1 MNERAFEILNQLIHT
16 YYPIRIYVFQEKFE
30 VTSRTIRNDI
40 FLINEFL
47 LDNELPT
54 INIIR
59 GKGILLNLTDK
70 EIQKLEKLIQ
80 IKKEVV
86 YLTREERIL
95 DILLSVALTNEKVF
109 LNKKEV
115 EYLVSKSTIDEDMR
129 QLRLKLNSYDIQL
142 NSNPKHGLILKGK
155 ESTIRTMLYSVVC
168 NEFTKDNYWHE
179 NINIIHKHIP
189 KKMILDINQIFT
201 NTFEMSKDSLQQLHL
216 YIFTYIWISRVKQEN
231 FISNSELPIGKVD
244 ISTSLEKYFNDICS
258 KFEIKASL
266 FEKDYILKILQS
278 FNFDKNINQVDWL
291 HIQLV
296 VFDLIQF
303 VENRTG
309 ISFSRKE
316 EDLHK
321 SLYIHMISM
330 ATRVQN
336 NIQLVNPLKDKIE
349 RNYGL
354 VYQAVKEFS
363 PILNKLFCNHVSEDE
378 LAFLTIHF
386 STILS
391 EINQE
396 IKRRFRA
403 VVVCNYGIATSKLL
417 SENLKEYFNIDVIA
431 LLSSTETSIIDKLDV
446 DLVFST
452 IEIVRVNK
460 PLLVIDSVLQE
471 DSKYQIREFLSN
483 QRGKRR
489 ISEKESDYTTMLKEI
504 ISLLEERHVFNEN
517 LYSLLES
524 LFIKYGLSINKKEVQ
539 PMIQDILIDSNIL
552 INKQKLDWREAI
564 AYSASSLLKSGV
576 ITENY
581 IKSMIHSVEEF
592 GPYIVMA
599 PHMALAHARPE
610 DGVNKLGFSVSI
622 FKNPVSFGDEDEQQ
636 VSVIFCL
643 SAVDSYS
650 HLNIMKSLINLI
662 RSTDKIEK
670 LSKAISKE
678 EVKNILLDRKRRVEN
693 E

>member
-16 YYPIRIYVFQEKFE
+16 NYPVRIHVFQEKFE

-47 LDNELPT
+47 LDNELPI

-59 GKGILLNLTDK
+59 GKGILLNLTDN
-70 EIQKLEKLIQ
+70 EFQKLEKLVQ
-80 IKKEVV
+80 TKKEVV

-95 DILLSVALTNEKVF
+95 DILLSVALSDKKIF

-129 QLRLKLNSYDIQL
+129 QLRLKLTSYDIQL
-142 NSNPKHGLILKGK
+142 NSNPKLGLILKGK

-168 NEFTKDNYWHE
+168 NEITKDNYWNE
-179 NINIIHKHIP
+179 KINIIHKYIP
-189 KKMILDINQIFT
+189 QKLILDINKIFT
-201 NTFEMSKDSLQQLHL
+201 NDFDTNKDSLQQLHFC
-216 YIFTYIWISRVKQEN
+216 IFTYIWISRVQQEN
-231 FISNSELPIGKVD
+231 FINNSELPIGKVD
-244 ISTSLEKYFNDICS
+244 LSTSLENYFNDISS
-258 KFEIKASL
+258 KFKIEPSI

-291 HIQLV
+291 RIQLV
-296 VFDLIQF
+296 VFDLIHF

-336 NIQLVNPLKDKIE
+336 NIQLINPLKDKIE

-354 VYQAVKEFS
+354 VYQSVKEFS
-363 PILNKLFCNHVSEDE
+363 PKLNKLFCNHVSDDE

-396 IKRRFRA
+396 INRRFRA

-431 LLSSTETSIIDKLDV
+431 LLSSAETSIINKLDV

-452 IEIVRVNK
+452 IEIAKLDK

-483 QRGKRR
+483 HRCKSR
-489 ISEKESDYTTMLKEI
+489 ISEKKADYTTMMKEI
-504 ISLLEERHVFNEN
+504 ISLLEERKLFNEN
-517 LYSLLES
+517 LYSILEN
-524 LFIKYGLSINKKEVQ
+524 LFIKHGLSINKREVQ
-539 PMIQDILIDSNIL
+539 PMIQDILIDGNIL
-552 INKQKLDWREAI
+552 INEQKLDWREAI

-576 ITENY
+576 IDENY

-610 DGVNKLGFSVSI
+610 DGVNELGFSVSI
-622 FKNPVSFGDEDEQQ
+622 FKYPVSFGNEDEQQ

-650 HLNIMKSLINLI
+650 HLNIMKSLVNLI

-670 LSKAISKE
+670 LSRANTKE
-678 EVKNILLDRKRRVEN
+678 EVKNILLDIKRRDEN

>member
-1 MNERAFEILNQLIHT
+1 MNERAFEILNQLIQKN
-16 YYPIRIYVFQEKFE
+16 YPIRINVFQEKFE

-47 LDNELPT
+47 SDNELPI

-59 GKGILLNLTDK
+59 GKGILLILTDN
-70 EIQKLEKLIQ
+70 EIEKLEKLVQ
-80 IKKEVV
+80 TQKEVV

-95 DILLSVALTNEKVF
+95 DILLSVALSDKKIF

-142 NSNPKHGLILKGK
+142 NSNPKLGLILKGK
-155 ESTIRTMLYSVVC
+155 ESIIRTMLYSVVC
-168 NEFTKDNYWHE
+168 NEITKDNYWNE
-179 NINIIHKHIP
+179 KINIIHKYIP
-189 KKMILDINQIFT
+189 QKLILDINKIFT
-201 NTFEMSKDSLQQLHL
+201 NNFDTNKDSLQQLHFC
-216 YIFTYIWISRVKQEN
+216 IFTYIWISRVQQEN
-231 FISNSELPIGKVD
+231 FINNSELPIGKVD
-244 ISTSLEKYFNDICS
+244 LSTSLENYFNDISS
-258 KFEIKASL
+258 KFKIEPSI
-266 FEKDYILKILQS
+266 FEKDYILKILYS

-291 HIQLV
+291 RIQLV
-296 VFDLIQF
+296 VFDLIHF

-336 NIQLVNPLKDKIE
+336 NIQLINPLKDKIE

-354 VYQAVKEFS
+354 VYQSVKEFS
-363 PILNKLFCNHVSEDE
+363 PNLNKLFCNHVSDDE

-391 EINQE
+391 AINQE
-396 IKRRFRA
+396 INRRFRA

-417 SENLKEYFNIDVIA
+417 SENLKEYFNIEVIA
-431 LLSSTETSIIDKLDV
+431 LLSSAETSIINKLDV

-452 IEIVRVNK
+452 IEIAKLDK
-460 PLLVIDSVLQE
+460 PLLVIDSVFQE

-483 QRGKRR
+483 HRCKSR
-489 ISEKESDYTTMLKEI
+489 ISGKKADYTTMMKEI
-504 ISLLEERHVFNEN
+504 ISLLEERKVFNEN
-517 LYSLLES
+517 LYSILEN
-524 LFIKYGLSINKKEVQ
+524 LFIKHGLSINKREVQ
-539 PMIQDILIDSNIL
+539 PMIQDILKDGNIL
-552 INKQKLDWREAI
+552 INEQKLDWREAI

-576 ITENY
+576 IDENY

-610 DGVNKLGFSVSI
+610 DGVNELGFSVSI
-622 FKNPVSFGDEDEQQ
+622 FKYPVSFGNEDEQQ

>member
-168 NEFTKDNYWHE
+168 NEITKDNYWRE
-179 NINIIHKHIP
+179 KINIIHKYIP
-189 KKMILDINQIFT
+189 QKLIFDINQIFT
-201 NTFEMSKDSLQQLHL
+201 NNFDTDKDSLQKLHFC
-216 YIFTYIWISRVKQEN
+216 IFTYIWISRVQQEK
-231 FISNSELPIGKVD
+231 FINNSELAIGKVD
-244 ISTSLEKYFNDICS
+244 ISTSLEKYFSDIS
-258 KFEIKASL
+258 SRFEIEPSI
-266 FEKDYILKILQS
+266 FEIDYILKILQS

-296 VFDLIQF
+296 VFDLIHF

-336 NIQLVNPLKDKIE
+336 NIQLINPLKDKIE
-349 RNYGL
+349 HNYGL
-354 VYQAVKEFS
+354 VYQSVKEFS
-363 PILNKLFCNHVSEDE
+363 PILNKLFCNDVSDDE

-396 IKRRFRA
+396 INRRFRA

-431 LLSSTETSIIDKLDV
+431 LLSSAETSIINKLDV

-452 IEIVRVNK
+452 IEIEKLDK

-483 QRGKRR
+483 HRCKSR
-489 ISEKESDYTTMLKEI
+489 ISEKEADYTTMLKEI
-504 ISLLEERHVFNEN
+504 ISLLEERKVFNEN
-517 LYSLLES
+517 LYSILEN
-524 LFIKYGLSINKKEVQ
+524 LFIKNGLSINKREVQ
-539 PMIQDILIDSNIL
+539 PMIQDILMDCNIL
-552 INKQKLDWREAI
+552 ISEQKLDWKEAI

-576 ITENY
+576 IDENY
-581 IKSMIHSVEEF
+581 IRSMIHSVEEF

-610 DGVNKLGFSVSI
+610 DGVNELGFSVSI

-650 HLNIMKSLINLI
+650 HLNIMKSLVNLI
-662 RSTDKIEK
+662 RSTDKIER
-670 LSKAISKE
+670 LSRANNKE
-678 EVKNILLDRKRRVEN
+678 EVKKILLDIKRRDEN

>member
-168 NEFTKDNYWHE
+168 NEITKDNYWRE
-179 NINIIHKHIP
+179 KINIIHKYIP
-189 KKMILDINQIFT
+189 QKLIFDINQIFT
-201 NTFEMSKDSLQQLHL
+201 NNFDTDKDSLQKLHFC
-216 YIFTYIWISRVKQEN
+216 IFTYIWISRVQQEK
-231 FISNSELPIGKVD
+231 FINNSELAIGKVD
-244 ISTSLEKYFNDICS
+244 ISTSLEKYFSDIS
-258 KFEIKASL
+258 SRFEIEPSI
-266 FEKDYILKILQS
+266 FEIDYILKILQS

-296 VFDLIQF
+296 VFDLIHF

-336 NIQLVNPLKDKIE
+336 NIQLINPLKDKIE

-354 VYQAVKEFS
+354 VYQSVKEFS
-363 PILNKLFCNHVSEDE
+363 PILNKLFCNDVSDDE

-396 IKRRFRA
+396 INRRFRA

-431 LLSSTETSIIDKLDV
+431 LLSSAETSIINKLDV

-452 IEIVRVNK
+452 IEIEKLDK

-483 QRGKRR
+483 HRCKSR
-489 ISEKESDYTTMLKEI
+489 ISEKEADYTTMLKEI
-504 ISLLEERHVFNEN
+504 ISLLEERKVFNEN
-517 LYSLLES
+517 LYSILEN
-524 LFIKYGLSINKKEVQ
+524 LFIKNGLSINKREVQ
-539 PMIQDILIDSNIL
+539 PMIQDILMDCNIL
-552 INKQKLDWREAI
+552 ISEQKLDWKEAI
-564 AYSASSLLKSGV
+564 AYSASSLLKLGV
-576 ITENY
+576 IDENY

-610 DGVNKLGFSVSI
+610 DGVNELGFSVSI

-650 HLNIMKSLINLI
+650 HLNIMKSLVNLI
-662 RSTDKIEK
+662 RSTDKIER
-670 LSKAISKE
+670 LSRANNKE
-678 EVKNILLDRKRRVEN
+678 EVKKILLDIKRRDEN

>member
-1 MNERAFEILNQLIHT
+1 MNERAFEILNQLIQKN
-16 YYPIRIYVFQEKFE
+16 YPVRINVFQEKFE

-47 LDNELPT
+47 SDNELPI

-59 GKGILLNLTDK
+59 GKGILLILTDN
-70 EIQKLEKLIQ
+70 EIEKLEKLVQ
-80 IKKEVV
+80 TQKEVV

-95 DILLSVALTNEKVF
+95 DILLSVALSDEKIF

-142 NSNPKHGLILKGK
+142 SSNPKLGLILKGK

-168 NEFTKDNYWHE
+168 NEITKDNYWRE
-179 NINIIHKHIP
+179 KINIIHKYIP
-189 KKMILDINQIFT
+189 QKLIFDINQIFT
-201 NTFEMSKDSLQQLHL
+201 NNFDTDKDSLQKLHFC
-216 YIFTYIWISRVKQEN
+216 IFTYIWISRVQQEK
-231 FISNSELPIGKVD
+231 FINNSELPIGKVD
-244 ISTSLEKYFNDICS
+244 ISTSLEKYFSDIS
-258 KFEIKASL
+258 SRFEIEPSI
-266 FEKDYILKILQS
+266 FEIDYILKILQS

-291 HIQLV
+291 HIQLI
-296 VFDLIQF
+296 VFDLIHF

-336 NIQLVNPLKDKIE
+336 NIQLINPLKDKIE

-354 VYQAVKEFS
+354 VYQSVKEFS
-363 PILNKLFCNHVSEDE
+363 PILNKLFCNDVSDDE

-396 IKRRFRA
+396 INRRFRA

-431 LLSSTETSIIDKLDV
+431 LLSSAETSIINKLDV

-452 IEIVRVNK
+452 IEIEKLDK

-483 QRGKRR
+483 HRCKSR
-489 ISEKESDYTTMLKEI
+489 ISEKEADYTTMLKEI
-504 ISLLEERHVFNEN
+504 ISLLEERKVFNEN
-517 LYSLLES
+517 LYSILEN
-524 LFIKYGLSINKKEVQ
+524 LFIKNGLSINKREVQ
-539 PMIQDILIDSNIL
+539 PMIQDILMDCNIL
-552 INKQKLDWREAI
+552 ISEQKLDWKEAI

-576 ITENY
+576 IDENY

-610 DGVNKLGFSVSI
+610 DGVNELGFSVSI

-650 HLNIMKSLINLI
+650 HLNIMKSLVNLI
-662 RSTDKIEK
+662 RSTDKIER
-670 LSKAISKE
+670 LSRANNKE
-678 EVKNILLDRKRRVEN
+678 EVKKILLDIKRRDEN

>member
-1 MNERAFEILNQLIHT
+1 MNERAFEILNQLIQKN
-16 YYPIRIYVFQEKFE
+16 YPIRINVFQEKFE

-47 LDNELPT
+47 SDNELPI

-59 GKGILLNLTDK
+59 GKGILLILTDN
-70 EIQKLEKLIQ
+70 EIEKLEKLVQ
-80 IKKEVV
+80 TQKEVV

-95 DILLSVALTNEKVF
+95 DILLSVALSDKKIF

-115 EYLVSKSTIDEDMR
+115 KYLVSKSTIDEDMR

-142 NSNPKHGLILKGK
+142 NSNPKLGLILKGK
-155 ESTIRTMLYSVVC
+155 ESIIRTMLYSVVC
-168 NEFTKDNYWHE
+168 NEITKDNYWNE
-179 NINIIHKHIP
+179 KINIIHKYIP
-189 KKMILDINQIFT
+189 QKLILDINKIFT
-201 NTFEMSKDSLQQLHL
+201 NNFDTNKDSLQQLHFC
-216 YIFTYIWISRVKQEN
+216 IFTYIWISRVQQEN
-231 FISNSELPIGKVD
+231 FINNSELLIGKVD
-244 ISTSLEKYFNDICS
+244 LSTSLENYFNDISS
-258 KFEIKASL
+258 KFKIEPSI

-296 VFDLIQF
+296 VFDLIHF

-336 NIQLVNPLKDKIE
+336 NIQLINPLKDKIE

-354 VYQAVKEFS
+354 VHQSVKEFS
-363 PILNKLFCNHVSEDE
+363 PNLNKLFCNHVSDDE

-391 EINQE
+391 AINQE
-396 IKRRFRA
+396 INRRFRA

-417 SENLKEYFNIDVIA
+417 SENLKEYFNIEVIA
-431 LLSSTETSIIDKLDV
+431 LLSSAETSIINKLDV
-446 DLVFST
+446 DLIFST
-452 IEIVRVNK
+452 IEIAKLDK

-483 QRGKRR
+483 HRCKSR
-489 ISEKESDYTTMLKEI
+489 ISEKKADYTTMMKEI
-504 ISLLEERHVFNEN
+504 ISLLEERKVFNEN
-517 LYSLLES
+517 LYSILEN
-524 LFIKYGLSINKKEVQ
+524 LFIKHGLSINKREVQ
-539 PMIQDILIDSNIL
+539 PMIQDILKDGNIL
-552 INKQKLDWREAI
+552 INEQKLDWREAI

-576 ITENY
+576 IDENY

-610 DGVNKLGFSVSI
+610 DGVNELGFSVSI
-622 FKNPVSFGDEDEQQ
+622 FKYPVSFGNEDEQQ

-650 HLNIMKSLINLI
+650 HLNIMKSLVNLI

-670 LSKAISKE
+670 LSRANTKE
-678 EVKNILLDRKRRVEN
+678 EVKNILLDIKRRDEN

>member
-54 INIIR
+54 INVIR
-59 GKGILLNLTDK
+59 GKGILLNLKDK

-142 NSNPKHGLILKGK
+142 NSNPKLGLILKGK
-155 ESTIRTMLYSVVC
+155 ESIIRTMLYSVVC
-168 NEFTKDNYWHE
+168 NEITKDNYWNE
-179 NINIIHKHIP
+179 KINIIHKYIP
-189 KKMILDINQIFT
+189 QKLILDINKIFT
-201 NTFEMSKDSLQQLHL
+201 NNFDTNKDSLQQLHFC
-216 YIFTYIWISRVKQEN
+216 IFTYIWISRVQQEN
-231 FISNSELPIGKVD
+231 FINNSELPIGKVD
-244 ISTSLEKYFNDICS
+244 LSTSLENYFNDISS
-258 KFEIKASL
+258 KFKIKPSI

-296 VFDLIQF
+296 VFDLIHF

-336 NIQLVNPLKDKIE
+336 NIQLINPLKDKIE

-354 VYQAVKEFS
+354 VYQSVKEFS
-363 PILNKLFCNHVSEDE
+363 PNLNKLFCNHVSDDE

-391 EINQE
+391 AINQE
-396 IKRRFRA
+396 INRRFRA

-417 SENLKEYFNIDVIA
+417 SENLKEYFNIEVIA
-431 LLSSTETSIIDKLDV
+431 LLSSAETSIINKLDV

-452 IEIVRVNK
+452 IEIAKLDK

-483 QRGKRR
+483 HRCKSR
-489 ISEKESDYTTMLKEI
+489 ISEKKADYTTMMKEI
-504 ISLLEERHVFNEN
+504 ISLLEERKVFNEN
-517 LYSLLES
+517 LYSILEN
-524 LFIKYGLSINKKEVQ
+524 LFIKHGLSINKREVQ
-539 PMIQDILIDSNIL
+539 PMIQDILKDGNIL
-552 INKQKLDWREAI
+552 INEQKLDWREAI

-576 ITENY
+576 IDENY

-610 DGVNKLGFSVSI
+610 DGVNELGFSVSI
-622 FKNPVSFGDEDEQQ
+622 FKYPVSFGNEDEQQ

-650 HLNIMKSLINLI
+650 HLNIMKSLVNLI

-670 LSKAISKE
+670 LSRANTKE
-678 EVKNILLDRKRRVEN
+678 EVKNILLDIKRRDEN